1 MVVDIEAV
9 AAAVA
14 VGQAGTSSD
23 VTSETAAGCP
33 TAAVVAS
40 LTAD

>member
-14 VGQAGTSSD
+14 VEQAGTSAD
-23 VTSETAAGCP
+23 ATSETAGCP